1 MADDHTQQCF
11 NKTVKVTIVVVGFF
25 FHKLQLL
32 RLSINLMCYE
42 VHYCN
47 CGGVSFNAR
56 VKLIQMP
63 FCISTKTI
71 STEE

>member
-1 MADDHTQQCF
+1 MADDHTQQSF
-11 NKTVKVTIVVVGFF
+11 KETVKMTRNGCFFGFF
-25 FHKLQLL
+25 FHKVQLL
-32 RLSINLMCYE
+32 RLSINLN

-47 CGGVSFNAR
+47 CGGVSFHAR
-56 VKLIQMP
+56 VQLIQMP